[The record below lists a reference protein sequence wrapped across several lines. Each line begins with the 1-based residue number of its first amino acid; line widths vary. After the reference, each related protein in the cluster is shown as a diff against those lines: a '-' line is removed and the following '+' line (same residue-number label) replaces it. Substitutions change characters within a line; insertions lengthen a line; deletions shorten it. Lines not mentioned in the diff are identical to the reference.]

1 MKIIIPSSYSY
12 SLTKKLVMKLTKAIS
27 FQLLITLLLLFVFKI
42 GLTQSIDTKTPII
55 IDTDAGVDDLRAISL
70 FMAIEN
76 ADILAI
82 TTTGGNLSSQQ
93 GLKKINNLL
102 HYLKTDN
109 IETAAGKKTATPPPP
124 WRKFSEN
131 IYWGEKTN
139 NKFNPINAK
148 NLIIK
153 KLKNYPEPVTII
165 CLGTLTNL
173 RDILQSSNEI
183 KNKIKKVIWY
193 NKSIFPFSG
202 FNYEFDKNAADSV
215 FTTDININ
223 VISNLDKALAVFN
236 QTFLDSIINID
247 TKYAQIISKAYKNVE
262 ALNTV
267 KSGHAKLWDD
277 LIPVYFLYPE
287 LFDIQPIKKKPN
299 FSINK
304 NYNVKAV
311 REKILKILA
320 KDYEF
325 ETNVVFDK
333 FPINPENYKYD
344 VRQFMDTIIKKYGT
358 EEWRACVLTDELHQH
373 LGIYSTVGAKMG
385 LKAREIFKVPIDQLQ
400 VISFAGNRPPIG
412 CMNDGLQIG
421 AGATLGHG
429 VISIAND
436 TIARPEAIFIY
447 NGIKKR
453 LTLKKEYTQQVRSD
467 ISKGIVEYGN
477 LTSGYWK
484 LIRKLSIKYWLEWDR
499 NKIFDVENVK

>member
-1 MKIIIPSSYSY
+1 MIKQFI
-12 SLTKKLVMKLTKAIS
+12 KKYIHVINIH
-27 FQLLITLLLLFVFKI
+27 LLIAIFLIFVFKT
-42 GLTQSIDTKTPII
+42 GFTQSIDTKIPII
-55 IDTDAGVDDLRAISL
+55 IDTDAGADDLRAISL
-70 FMAIEN
+70 FIAIEN
-76 ADILAI
+76 ADILSI
-82 TTTGGNLSSQQ
+82 TTTDGNLSPQQ
-93 GLKKINNLL
+93 GLEKVNNLL

-109 IETAAGKKTATPPPP
+109 IETAAGKKTATPPPA
-124 WRKFSEN
+124 WRKLSEN
-131 IYWGEKTN
+131 IYWGDKTN
-139 NKFNPINAK
+139 NNYNRIDATR
-148 NLIIK
+148 LIIN
-153 KLKNYPEPVTII
+153 KLESYPEPITII
-165 CLGTLTNL
+165 CLGPLTNL
-173 RDILQSSNEI
+173 QDILKSSKKI

-193 NKSIFPFSG
+193 NRSIYPFTG
-202 FNYEFDKNAADSV
+202 FNYEYNKKAADSV

-223 VISNLDKALAVFN
+223 VISYLNKKSAVFN

-247 TKYAQIISKAYKNVE
+247 TKYAQIISKAYKNAE

-287 LFDIQPIKKKPN
+287 LFDIQPIAKTPN

-304 NYNVKAV
+304 DYNAKAV
-311 REKILKILA
+311 REKILKILD

-333 FPINPENYKYD
+333 FPINPKDYKYD
-344 VRQFMDTIIKKYGT
+344 VRQLMDTIIKKYGT

-400 VISFAGNRPPIG
+400 VISFAGNKPPIG

-447 NGIKKR
+447 NGVKKKF
-453 LTLKKEYTQQVRSD
+453 TLKKEYSQQVHSD

-484 LIRKLSIKYWLEWDR
+484 LIRELSIKYWLEWDR
-499 NKIFDVENVK
+499 NKIFDIEDVK

>member
-1 MKIIIPSSYSY
+1 
-12 SLTKKLVMKLTKAIS
+12 MKLIKAIS
-27 FQLLITLLLLFVFKI
+27 FQILISILFLFVFNT
-42 GLTQSIDTKTPII
+42 GLAQSIDTKTPVI
-55 IDTDAGVDDLRAISL
+55 IDTDTGADDLRAISML
-70 FMAIEN
+70 MAIEN
-76 ADILAI
+76 IDVLAI
-82 TTTGGNLSSQQ
+82 TTTGGNLSSQK
-93 GLKKINNLL
+93 GIEKINNLL
-102 HYLKTDN
+102 HYLKVEN
-109 IETAAGKKTATPPPP
+109 IETACGKKSTSPPPA

-131 IYWGEKTN
+131 IYWGDNTE
-139 NKFNPINAK
+139 INSTQIEAK

-165 CLGTLTNL
+165 CLGPLTNL
-173 RDILQSSNEI
+173 QDILLSSKEI

-193 NKSIFPFSG
+193 NRSIYPFTG
-202 FNYEFDKNAADSV
+202 FNYEYNKKAADSV

-223 VISNLDKALAVFN
+223 VISFLNKKSAVFN
-236 QTFLDSIINID
+236 QTILDSINKIG
-247 TKYAQIISKAYKNVE
+247 TKYAQIISTAYKNVE

-277 LIPVYFLYPE
+277 LIPVYLLYPE
-287 LFDIQPIKKKPN
+287 LFNIQPIKNKPN
-299 FSINK
+299 FSINT
-304 NYNVKAV
+304 NYNSKAV

-333 FPINPENYKYD
+333 FTINPKDYKYD

-400 VISFAGNRPPIG
+400 VISFAGNKPPLS

-447 NGIKKR
+447 NGVKKR
-453 LTLKKEYTQQVRSD
+453 LTLKKEYTQQVHSD

-499 NKIFDVENVK
+499 NKIFDVEDVK